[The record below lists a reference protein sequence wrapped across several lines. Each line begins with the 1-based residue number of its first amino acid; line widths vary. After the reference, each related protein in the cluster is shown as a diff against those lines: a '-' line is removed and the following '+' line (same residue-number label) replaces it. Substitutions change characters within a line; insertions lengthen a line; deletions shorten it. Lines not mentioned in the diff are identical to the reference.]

1 MPVPVQRP
9 SRTAPHGARTVNG
22 DVLLAVVVG
31 RPVTAPP
38 GDRRSLG
45 TGPQTGN
52 VRAAEADLLPG
63 LPGVRLPDGRPPQP
77 RRPRRT
83 PPAGRALPRRS
94 YGVGAGGR

>member
-1 MPVPVQRP
+1 M
-9 SRTAPHGARTVNG
+9 
-22 DVLLAVVVG
+22 LLAVVVG

-63 LPGVRLPDGRPPQP
+63 LPAVRLPDLDDLRNRGALDAR
-77 RRPRRT
+77 

-94 YGVGAGGR
+94 YGAGVGGR